1 MRRPPIKKTHPSWD
15 SIKYWKRYT
24 NPLTNDITYYN
35 ERLNKTI
42 IVKGRED
49 IPNATLE
56 EINRKNNEG
65 RNMSTPWKEINKKS
79 SRKKSSNKGSGKDLR
94 APGRGPIGMTFNEA
108 QRVLKSAL
116 EKRIEAWQNSNKKDT
131 DRVTDMTESVIRGFA
146 TSKIYDTQYEINLAR
161 YAVTKI
167 VTKYGTFARDMKN
180 VEQDPG
186 KETIPTEF
194 GKQTV
199 VFGDV
204 LSHLLIEVN
213 GEKKNAMLQ
222 AVYIPCDRAYR
233 VSIGGESNEAVK
245 ALENLYEQTIETN
258 NFYQGKTLR
267 FAADGVTFVQ
277 TPETILEDAILPQ
290 KTLDE
295 YDMNVVSFLTEPEMF
310 AITKKRSILLFGPP
324 GTGKTTSVQALFNI
338 LAKRDVSCIF
348 ISDESF
354 RKFSV
359 EDVFGFINKY
369 LAPALVVFEDIDLIA
384 QDRKMGASKIIGPL
398 LSALNGIESQEKP
411 IVIIGTTNR
420 AEILDEAV
428 TRPCRFDRKIK
439 VDYPTDD
446 ALRTMFK
453 KRAGFEAPLEAI
465 KQSDKNNGKLTG
477 AHIEEIYN
485 TAALTAQ
492 KQGRKVED
500 CVSEAVEIVKENF
513 FVAQP
518 SGMGFVTPDYDR
530 DEDCGMEVACP
541 SSPGENP
548 DDGDFFR

>member
-1 MRRPPIKKTHPSWD
+1 MNWNLKG
-15 SIKYWKRYT
+15 WKRYR
-24 NPLTNDITYYN
+24 NPLTKDVIYYN
-35 ERLNKTI
+35 KELDRTISVSPVDEAQLLKLRELSERKFREQIKENK
-42 IVKGRED
+42 
-49 IPNATLE
+49 
-56 EINRKNNEG
+56 
-65 RNMSTPWKEINKKS
+65 NMSTSWKEISKKS
-79 SRKKSSNKGSGKDLR
+79 AKKKSYSG
-94 APGRGPIGMTFNEA
+94 
-108 QRVLKSAL
+108 LKPMVTSISYDDAKSILQTAL
-116 EKRIEAWQNSNKKDT
+116 DRRIAAWQNSNKKTT
-131 DRVTDMTESVIRGFA
+131 DRVTDMTEKVIRGFA
-146 TSKIYDTQYEINLAR
+146 TSKTYDTQYEISLAR

-167 VTKYGTFARDMKN
+167 ITEYGTFARDMKN

-186 KETIPTEF
+186 KETIPIEF
-194 GKQTV
+194 GKQAV

-213 GEKKNAMLQ
+213 GKKKNAMLQ
-222 AVYIPCDRAYR
+222 AVYIPCDRSYR
-233 VSIGGESNEAVK
+233 VSIGGESNDAVK

-277 TPETILEDAILPQ
+277 TPSTLLEDAILPK
-290 KTLDE
+290 KTLEE
-295 YDMNVVSFLTEPEMF
+295 YDLNITSFLTDPEMF
-310 AITKKRSILLFGPP
+310 EITKKRSILLFGPP

-338 LAKRDVSCIF
+338 LAKQGVSCIF

-439 VDYPTDD
+439 VDYPTDE
-446 ALRTMFK
+446 ALAIMFK
-453 KRAGFEAPLEAI
+453 KRAGFDAPLKSI
-465 KQSDKNNGKLTG
+465 KQTDDNNGKLTG
-477 AHIEEIYN
+477 AHVEEIYN
-485 TAALTAQ
+485 TAALTAK
-492 KQGRKVED
+492 KQGREVRD
-500 CVSEAVEIVKENF
+500 CVAEAVEIVKENF

-518 SGMGFVTPDYDR
+518 SGMGFASPDY
-530 DEDCGMEVACP
+530 ELEEPIGMADSKCLSN
-541 SSPGENP
+541 SSDSP
-548 DDGDFFR
+548 DDGDFFK

>member
-1 MRRPPIKKTHPSWD
+1 MNMKEYEAGWKAHGWRRISSPFS
-15 SIKYWKRYT
+15 
-24 NPLTNDITYYN
+24 NDVVYYN
-35 ERLNKTI
+35 PSINVTVNLNKQLAS
-42 IVKGRED
+42 REK
-49 IPNATLE
+49 
-56 EINRKNNEG
+56 RKSEM
-65 RNMSTPWKEINKKS
+65 RKNMSTPWKEISKKS
-79 SRKKSSNKGSGKDLR
+79 AKKKGLK
-94 APGRGPIGMTFNEA
+94 GMLPTITTISYDDA
-108 QRVLKSAL
+108 KSILQTAL
-116 EKRIEAWQNSNKKDT
+116 DRRIAVWQNSNKKTT

-146 TSKIYDTQYEINLAR
+146 TSKTYDTQYEISLAR

-167 VTKYGTFARDMKN
+167 VTEYGTFARDMKN

-194 GKQTV
+194 GKQAV

-277 TPETILEDAILPQ
+277 TPSTLLEDAILPK
-290 KTLDE
+290 KTLEE
-295 YDMNVVSFLTEPEMF
+295 YDLNITSFLTNPEMF
-310 AITKKRSILLFGPP
+310 EITKKRSILLFGPP

-338 LAKRDVSCIF
+338 LAKQGVSCIF

-439 VDYPTDD
+439 VDYPTDE
-446 ALRTMFK
+446 ALAIMFK
-453 KRAGFEAPLEAI
+453 KRAGFDAPEKAI
-465 KQSDKNNGKLTG
+465 KQTDDNNGKLTG
-477 AHIEEIYN
+477 AHVEEIYN
-485 TAALTAQ
+485 TAALTAK
-492 KQGRKVED
+492 KQGREVRD
-500 CVSEAVEIVKENF
+500 CVAEAVEIVKENF

-518 SGMGFVTPDYDR
+518 SGMGFASPDYE
-530 DEDCGMEVACP
+530 DELPMEMSECHSKGSCGDD
-541 SSPGENP
+541 SP
-548 DDGDFFR
+548 DDGDFFK

>member
-1 MRRPPIKKTHPSWD
+1 MKKFKNVDVFWRLA
-15 SIKYWKRYT
+15 KGWKRYT
-24 NPLTNDITYYN
+24 NPLTKDVTYYN
-35 ERLNKTI
+35 EKLNKTM
-42 IVKGRED
+42 IVKE
-49 IPNATLE
+49 PNDSVIAE
-56 EINRKNNEG
+56 AKRINIENKESKR
-65 RNMSTPWKEINKKS
+65 MSTPWKEISKKS
-79 SRKKSSNKGSGKDLR
+79 AKKKGLK
-94 APGRGPIGMTFNEA
+94 GMTPTITSISYDDA
-108 QRVLKSAL
+108 KSILQTAL
-116 EKRIEAWQNSNKKDT
+116 DRRIAAWQNSNKKT
-131 DRVTDMTESVIRGFA
+131 SDRVTDITESVIRGFA
-146 TSKIYDTQYEINLAR
+146 TSKTYDTQYEISLAR

-167 VTKYGTFARDMKN
+167 VTEYGTFARDMKN

-186 KETIPTEF
+186 KETIPVEF
-194 GKQTV
+194 GKQAV

-222 AVYIPCDRAYR
+222 AVYIPCDRSYR

-277 TPETILEDAILPQ
+277 TPETILEDAILPK
-290 KTLDE
+290 KTLEE
-295 YDMNVVSFLTEPEMF
+295 YDLNVTSFLTDPEMF
-310 AITKKRSILLFGPP
+310 EITKKRSILLFGPP

-338 LAKRDVSCIF
+338 LAKQGVSCIF

-439 VDYPTDD
+439 VDYPTDE
-446 ALRTMFK
+446 ALAIMFK
-453 KRAGFEAPLEAI
+453 KRAGFDAPLKSI
-465 KQSDKNNGKLTG
+465 KQTDDNNGKLTG
-477 AHIEEIYN
+477 AHVEEIYN
-485 TAALTAQ
+485 TAALIAK
-492 KQGRKVED
+492 KQGREVKD
-500 CVSEAVEIVKENF
+500 CVAEAVEIVKENF

-518 SGMGFVTPDYDR
+518 SGMGFSTPDYEM
-530 DEDCGMEVACP
+530 EDPSPMGLAKCGSDAD
-541 SSPGENP
+541 SPE
-548 DDGDFFR
+548 DGDFFR

>member
-1 MRRPPIKKTHPSWD
+1 MKLLWRHDMKMEEYEKGWKSHGWRRIWSPLSNDVVYLNPVNNVTVNLSKQLESREKRKSEIRKKD
-15 SIKYWKRYT
+15 
-24 NPLTNDITYYN
+24 
-35 ERLNKTI
+35 
-42 IVKGRED
+42 
-49 IPNATLE
+49 
-56 EINRKNNEG
+56 
-65 RNMSTPWKEINKKS
+65 MSTPWKEISKKS
-79 SRKKSSNKGSGKDLR
+79 AKKSVRPSTWVPPVANIKNLTYEDAK
-94 APGRGPIGMTFNEA
+94 N
-108 QRVLKSAL
+108 VLQTAL
-116 EKRIEAWQNSNKKDT
+116 DRRIAAWQNSNKKTT

-146 TSKIYDTQYEINLAR
+146 TSKTYETQYEISLAR

-167 VTKYGTFARDMKN
+167 VTEYGTFARDMKN

-186 KETIPTEF
+186 KETIPIEF
-194 GKQTV
+194 GKQAV

-222 AVYIPCDRAYR
+222 AVYIPCDRSYR

-267 FAADGVTFVQ
+267 FASDGVTFVQ
-277 TPETILEDAILPQ
+277 TPSTLLEDAILPK
-290 KTLDE
+290 KTLEE
-295 YDMNVVSFLTEPEMF
+295 YDLNITSFLTDPEMF
-310 AITKKRSILLFGPP
+310 EITKKRSILLFGPP

-338 LAKRDVSCIF
+338 LAKQGVSCIF

-439 VDYPTDD
+439 VDYPTDE
-446 ALRTMFK
+446 ALAIMFK
-453 KRAGFEAPLEAI
+453 KRAGFDAPLKSI
-465 KQSDKNNGKLTG
+465 KQTNDNNGRLTG
-477 AHIEEIYN
+477 AHVEEIYN
-485 TAALTAQ
+485 TAALTAK
-492 KQGRKVED
+492 KQGRDVKD
-500 CVSEAVEIVKENF
+500 CVAEAVEIVKENF

-518 SGMGFVTPDYDR
+518 SGMGFDSQEYEGEECSK
-530 DEDCGMEVACP
+530 EDCCP
-541 SSPGENP
+541 SASSDSPNN
-548 DDGDFFR
+548 GDFFR

>member
-1 MRRPPIKKTHPSWD
+1 MIKKITHPSF
-15 SIKYWKRYT
+15 KYFKHWKCFE
-24 NPLTNDITYYN
+24 NPLTRDITFYN
-35 ERLNKTI
+35 GKLNKI
-42 IVKGRED
+42 FVVKKGNKMATKWKD
-49 IPNATLE
+49 I
-56 EINRKNNEG
+56 
-65 RNMSTPWKEINKKS
+65 KK
-79 SRKKSSNKGSGKDLR
+79 
-94 APGRGPIGMTFNEA
+94 
-108 QRVLKSAL
+108 KSAL
-116 EKRIEAWQNSNKKDT
+116 KILKVPTLSYEEAKGVLETALNRRIAAWQNSNKKT
-131 DRVTDMTESVIRGFA
+131 SDRVTDLTQSVIKGFA
-146 TSKIYDTQYEINLAR
+146 TSKTYDTQYEISLAR

-167 VTKYGTFARDMKN
+167 VTEYGTFARDMKN

-186 KETIPTEF
+186 KETIATEF
-194 GKQTV
+194 GKQAV

-222 AVYIPCDRAYR
+222 AVYIPCDRSYR
-233 VSIGGESNEAVK
+233 VSIGGECNEAVK

-277 TPETILEDAILPQ
+277 TPSTLLEDAILP
-290 KTLDE
+290 KRTLEE
-295 YDMNVVSFLTEPEMF
+295 YDLNITSFLTNPDMF
-310 AITKKRSILLFGPP
+310 EITKKRSILLFGPP

-338 LAKRDVSCIF
+338 LSKQGVSCIF

-384 QDRKMGASKIIGPL
+384 QDRKLGASRIIGPL

-411 IVIIGTTNR
+411 IVIVGTTNR

-439 VDYPTDD
+439 VDYPTDE
-446 ALRTMFK
+446 ALAIMFK
-453 KRAGFEAPLEAI
+453 KRAGFDAPLKSI
-465 KQSDKNNGKLTG
+465 KQTDDNNRKLTG
-477 AHIEEIYN
+477 AHVEEIYN
-485 TAALTAQ
+485 TAALTAK
-492 KQGRKVED
+492 KQGRDVKD
-500 CVSEAVEIVKENF
+500 CVAEAVEIVKENF

-518 SGMGFVTPDYDR
+518 SGMGFSSPDYDVEEASM
-530 DEDCGMEVACP
+530 DSCP
-541 SSPGENP
+541 PVGKASCDDSP